1 VSPGAVRPPGEARP
15 ASGPQRVLITGAT
28 RGIGAGL
35 AAAFA
40 ADGCPVGLIGRDQT
54 RLAAAAHRLGVT
66 TTAWRA
72 ADVGDREQVSRAIS
86 EIAAGF
92 GGLDVLVNNA
102 GLARWVH
109 ADSPLAEAEQLWD
122 EVMTANLKGAFL
134 ASLAAI
140 PHLARPG
147 GRIIN
152 ISSVTAFLGG
162 HGGSIAYAAS
172 KAGLNGLT
180 YALVRELSPAGITVN
195 AVAPGFIED
204 TDFNADFPAAAR
216 QEVLRETPLRRT
228 GSVADVVAAVR
239 YLASP
244 AASFVTGEILHVNGG
259 RVFGR

>member
-1 VSPGAVRPPGEARP
+1 MKLTA
-15 ASGPQRVLITGAT
+15 RVLITGGS

-35 AAAFA
+35 AASFA
-40 ADGCPVGLIGRDQT
+40 ADGGAIGLIGRDAH
-54 RLAAAAHRLGVT
+54 RLAAVARRLDAT
-66 TTAWRA
+66 TTVWRA
-72 ADVGDREQVSRAIS
+72 ADVGDREQISRAVS
-86 EIAAGF
+86 EIADEL

-122 EVMTANLKGAFL
+122 EVMTVNLKGAFL

-152 ISSVTAFLGG
+152 VSSVTAFLGG
-162 HGGSIAYAAS
+162 HGGSVAYATS
-172 KAGLNGLT
+172 KAGLHGLT
-180 YALVRELSPAGITVN
+180 YALVRELSQEGITVN

-216 QEVLRETPLRRT
+216 QQVLQETPLGRA